1 MILPRLTL
9 KHFFEYCASNYGN
22 EKALS
27 FVDGEPITY
36 SEFSDKVQKL
46 SRLLHKAGVVA
57 GDRVAILGE
66 NSPNWVVAYFAVTTM
81 GAVVVPILPD
91 FLPDQVRHILHHSET
106 RALFI
111 SEKMYE
117 KNIEA
122 EFEPR
127 LKIYLL
133 NTFAEINPQTSQE
146 KLKELIKDSGKE
158 VAKLKIA
165 ALKLAKR
172 YVDDVLEDDLASI
185 IYTSGTTGHSKGVML
200 THKNIV
206 SNALASA
213 QIQPINPSD
222 RLLSILP
229 LSHTYECTV
238 SLLVGFTGGAC
249 VYYFEKPPSPNLLVE
264 AMQKIR
270 PTVMLTVPL
279 VIEKVYKNKILPQ
292 FQKSAI
298 LKKAYENEFLRK
310 KLHKVAGKKLYK
322 SFGGCLHFFG
332 IGGAKL
338 ATEVEKFLKE
348 AEFPYAI
355 GYGLTETSPLL
366 AGANPRQTRIG
377 STGPAAPGVQL
388 KINSPDPYHQ
398 EGEIWA
404 KGPNVMKGYYND
416 PELTA
421 QVFTKDGWFRT
432 GDLGIFDKDNFL
444 YIKGRL
450 KNVLIGPN
458 GENIYPEEIETQIN
472 ACDYVLESIVYYD
485 QGKIAARVHLN
496 YSSLDKDLK
505 VTGEL
510 ELKKKIEEL
519 LKKIQQ
525 QVNKKLTGFSRINKI
540 IEQTEPFEKT
550 PTQKIKRFLY
560 VR

>member
-1 MILPRLTL
+1 MVLPRLTL
-9 KHFFEYCASNYGN
+9 KHFFEYCTTNYGK

-27 FVDGEPITY
+27 FVDGEPFSY
-36 SEFSDKVQKL
+36 SELYDKVQYVSGFLQK
-46 SRLLHKAGVVA
+46 SGIRA

-66 NSPNWVVAYFAVTTM
+66 NSPNWVVAYFAITTM
-81 GAVVVPILPD
+81 GAIVVPILPD
-91 FLPDQVRHILHHSET
+91 FLPDQVQHILHHSNSK
-106 RALFI
+106 ALFI
-111 SEKMYE
+111 SEKQYE
-117 KNIEA
+117 KNLEA
-122 EFEPR
+122 EFDAHLR
-127 LKIYLL
+127 IYLL
-133 NTFAEINPQTSQE
+133 NTFSEIRPRTPID
-146 KLKELIKDSGKE
+146 KLKEMLRDSGKE
-158 VAKLKIA
+158 LAKLKIA

-172 YVDDVLEDDLASI
+172 YFNDVMEDDVASI

-200 THKNIV
+200 THKNLV
-206 SNALASA
+206 SNAIASA
-213 QIQPINPSD
+213 QIQPIQPGD
-222 RLLSILP
+222 RMLSVLP

-238 SLLVGFTGGAC
+238 GLLVAFTGGAC
-249 VYYFEKPPSPNLLVE
+249 TYYFEKPPSPNLLVE
-264 AMQKIR
+264 AMKKIK

-279 VIEKVYKNKILPQ
+279 IIEKVYKNRILPQ
-292 FQKSAI
+292 FQKNAI
-298 LKKAYENEFLRK
+298 IKSMYKNDFLRK
-310 KLHKVAGKKLYK
+310 KLHKLAGKKLYK

-338 ATEVEKFLKE
+338 ATEVEQFLKD

-366 AGANPRQTRIG
+366 AGAGPTQTRVG

-388 KINSPDPYHQ
+388 KINSPDPYSQ
-398 EGEIWA
+398 EGEILA

-421 QVFTKDGWFRT
+421 QVFTRDGWFRT
-432 GDLGIFDKDNFL
+432 GDLGIFDKDDFL

-450 KNVLIGPN
+450 KNVLIGPS

-472 ACDYVLESIVYYD
+472 ACDYVVESLVYYD

-496 YSSLDKDLK
+496 YPSLDRDFK
-505 VTGEL
+505 VSGEL

-519 LKKIQQ
+519 LKRIQQ

-560 VR
+560 IR